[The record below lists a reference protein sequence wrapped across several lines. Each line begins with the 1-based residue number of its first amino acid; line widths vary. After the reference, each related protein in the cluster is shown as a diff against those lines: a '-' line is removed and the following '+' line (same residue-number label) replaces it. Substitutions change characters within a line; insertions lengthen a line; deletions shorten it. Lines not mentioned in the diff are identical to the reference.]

1 MLIWLCLKFIMLNH
15 SKFFLDKNINLT
27 ILFVKKEEKMKNK
40 IFELYKDKSLQEFL
54 KFKEENP
61 EETFVYV
68 LQHPPENINILS
80 ASNFG
85 YLVICLPQ
93 LSQIV
98 FSTGP
103 FVFKMRKNLQDFRA
117 QDYILCTGDPAV
129 IGLSTAIVSDIT
141 TGRFNLLKWDK
152 REFKYYPL
160 SIDLYKKG

>member
-1 MLIWLCLKFIMLNH
+1 
-15 SKFFLDKNINLT
+15 
-27 ILFVKKEEKMKNK
+27 MKNK
-40 IFELYKDKSLQEFL
+40 IFELYKPKSLEEFL
-54 KFKEENP
+54 TFKKENS

-117 QDYILCTGDPAV
+117 QDYILCTGCPCR
-129 IGLSTAIVSDIT
+129 S
-141 TGRFNLLKWDK
+141 
-152 REFKYYPL
+152 
-160 SIDLYKKG
+160 

>member
-1 MLIWLCLKFIMLNH
+1 
-15 SKFFLDKNINLT
+15 
-27 ILFVKKEEKMKNK
+27 MKNK
-40 IFELYKDKSLQEFL
+40 IFELYKPKSLEEFL
-54 KFKEENP
+54 KFKKENP

-103 FVFKMRKNLQDFRA
+103 FVFKMRKKTYRTFVPRIIFCAPVILLLLAYQQLLSVISLRVNL
-117 QDYILCTGDPAV
+117 I
-129 IGLSTAIVSDIT
+129 S
-141 TGRFNLLKWDK
+141 
-152 REFKYYPL
+152 
-160 SIDLYKKG
+160 

>member
-1 MLIWLCLKFIMLNH
+1 MLVWLCLKFIMLNH

-54 KFKEENP
+54 TFKEENP

-141 TGRFNLLKWDK
+141 TGKFNLLKWDK

>member
-1 MLIWLCLKFIMLNH
+1 M
-15 SKFFLDKNINLT
+15 SRRKN
-27 ILFVKKEEKMKNK
+27 KMKNK
-40 IFELYKDKSLQEFL
+40 IFELYKPKSLEEFL
-54 KFKEENP
+54 TFKKENP

-129 IGLSTAIVSDIT
+129 IGLSIAIVSDIT
-141 TGRFNLLKWDK
+141 TG
-152 REFKYYPL
+152 
-160 SIDLYKKG
+160 

>member
-1 MLIWLCLKFIMLNH
+1 
-15 SKFFLDKNINLT
+15 
-27 ILFVKKEEKMKNK
+27 MKNK
-40 IFELYKDKSLQEFL
+40 IFELYKPKSLEEFL

-141 TGRFNLLKWDK
+141 QVNLNLLKMGQ
-152 REFKYYPL
+152 RVFKYYPL